1 MIGIGQTYRY
11 HDVTHLDVGCLAER
25 FLNPELL
32 EFYLATFLYLLFIL
46 DGLLCLVFDRL
57 SGTSVFKLNLS
68 THGPSLSEVVTQVD
82 YCMRNVEASVV
93 RSILVSS
100 GVRVA
105 FACVAVEVAAHGNL
119 AITTHAEALA
129 VYMLHHAVGSHSLCT
144 CRCQTGNEGSGH
156 QSNS

>member
-1 MIGIGQTYRY
+1 M
-11 HDVTHLDVGCLAER
+11 
-25 FLNPELL
+25 
-32 EFYLATFLYLLFIL
+32 FIL

-57 SGTSVFKLNLS
+57 SGTSVFKLNFS

-93 RSILVSS
+93 GCVFISG

-105 FACVAVEVAAHGNL
+105 FSCVAIEVAAHDNL

-129 VYMLHHAVGSHSLCT
+129 VYMLHHTIGSHSLCT